1 METIQTS
8 SAASAASAAA
18 AVADAE
24 LSFAISMRMRE
35 RETHTIVV
43 SVPCVYDFFG
53 VFAAELLTFWFFLPF
68 FITTIK
74 IIIIFSWL
82 PLSLF
87 FCSSSI
93 FGSVFLLSF
102 SLALLHHSLGSFF
115 PHFEYIRFIYRIS
128 SCSFLVIRSICLISL
143 SLAVCVF
150 AVRLICVCV
159 FTFSC

>member
-82 PLSLF
+82 PLSLLLLVVDF
-87 FCSSSI
+87 WQCVFV
-93 FGSVFLLSF
+93 VFLSRSPSSF
-102 SLALLHHSLGSFF
+102 SWFIFSPFRIYSFYLSYFILLFF
-115 PHFEYIRFIYRIS
+115 SY
-128 SCSFLVIRSICLISL
+128 SIDLPYL
-143 SLAVCVF
+143 SLA
-150 AVRLICVCV
+150 RCVCLL
-159 FTFSC
+159 CA